1 MILVQNV
8 LSILLLES
16 ELVVFQ
22 AKVIRLLL
30 EHLTKRYLS
39 IGDIVPKMISY
50 THTLGN
56 SF

>member
-1 MILVQNV
+1 MQNV
-8 LSILLLES
+8 LSILILES

-30 EHLTKRYLS
+30 EHLTKHYLS

-50 THTLGN
+50 TPFVTL
-56 SF
+56 SST